1 MTQVTQLVVPIPLM
15 RQARNLQ
22 LAIID
27 LAKKRDLKPEQFRAH
42 LNAIDMLAR
51 EAHDLI
57 TIQEDT
63 RSLAQNRM
71 LWACLHDV
79 SSQVVWYGKKL
90 DPESWKHIFSAS
102 LKGQETVPGINGG
115 FVVLGQSTSK
125 MRVSEMRDLIT
136 LIHAFGAEQNVRFS
150 DESARAAEWAGRFG
164 RTA

>member
-57 TIQEDT
+57 VDAEFEQEE
-63 RSLAQNRM
+63 AK
-71 LWACLHDV
+71 
-79 SSQVVWYGKKL
+79 SQKR
-90 DPESWKHIFSAS
+90 
-102 LKGQETVPGINGG
+102 GG
-115 FVVLGQSTSK
+115 F
-125 MRVSEMRDLIT
+125 
-136 LIHAFGAEQNVRFS
+136 
-150 DESARAAEWAGRFG
+150 
-164 RTA
+164 